1 MSEFKFRG
9 ERVDGGIVVGPSC
22 YYHILRDKRKMM
34 IGDGVRNGSV
44 YGYEVAP
51 DTVELINNPLQE
63 RVEELENLTKKL
75 KDGLDYFYGLS
86 KRKEDYVS
94 VPKELSE
101 KQEAGLRASSIDFF
115 GVQIFAVHKILV
127 KYFAPKEVDSSK
139 TEPTNQ
145 GG

>member
-1 MSEFKFRG
+1 MESE
-9 ERVDGGIVVGPSC
+9 E
-22 YYHILRDKRKMM
+22 LRRQYAKEQKVF
-34 IGDGVRNGSV
+34 IEGWPKITYSEWLE
-44 YGYEVAP
+44 GYI

-127 KYFAPKEVDSSK
+127 KYFTPKEVVSSK